1 MRKLNEMTDEELAL
15 AYVGGDNRAFDLLLS
30 RNEVKLFSY
39 ILFVVHD
46 EDLANDIFQE
56 TFVKA
61 ISRLHAGQYS
71 SSGKFISW
79 LMRIAHN
86 VIIDGYRSQCVFRMV
101 EQGNGNDLSCLRGED
116 FQADCAEQEMVRK
129 QVLRDVKKL
138 VDFLPAPQREV
149 VYMRFYQQMSFKDI
163 AECTNVSINGIS

>member
-1 MRKLNEMTDEELAL
+1 M
-15 AYVGGDNRAFDLLLS
+15 
-30 RNEVKLFSY
+30 
-39 ILFVVHD
+39 
-46 EDLANDIFQE
+46 
-56 TFVKA
+56 KA

-86 VIIDGYRSQCVFRMV
+86 VIIDYYRSQCVFRMV
-101 EQGNGNDLSCLRGED
+101 EQGNDNDLPVCEAKIFR
-116 FQADCAEQEMVRK
+116 QTQVEQEMVRK

-149 VYMRFYQQMSFKDI
+149 VYMRF
-163 AECTNVSINGIS
+163 ISRCLSRI